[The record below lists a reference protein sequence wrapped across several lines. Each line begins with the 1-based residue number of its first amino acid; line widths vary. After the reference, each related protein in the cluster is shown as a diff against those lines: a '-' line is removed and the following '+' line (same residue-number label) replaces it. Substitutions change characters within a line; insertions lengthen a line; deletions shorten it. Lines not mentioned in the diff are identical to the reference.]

1 MDNQKHTTYTINSE
15 EREVFPDKWKTQ
27 LSTKNTADIS
37 VSWIGHMIAS
47 PTQFFT
53 NFFPRN
59 DYCIQYTLK
68 GKGDYFSNNK
78 LYHLQKGSLW
88 LLPKKQ
94 YHYYASDKND
104 PYEYVW
110 LHIDGKGAD
119 YFLEKIGLTENNPV
133 ISDLYSP
140 DIVRLFMK
148 LIEIARRPSPDEHL
162 VLAALHELLYEI
174 EHTIKHS
181 LVNRL
186 SINNDH
192 AIDDVISFIK
202 SNYNKEIS
210 VKDLANVASLNE
222 LYFIKK
228 FREKTGITPIQF
240 LNQYRVSQSC
250 SLLHEN
256 ISLTSIAKS
265 CGFKTLTNY
274 LRRFKDFIG
283 LTPTQ
288 YRQNITPPPKKIRT
302 KQNSLTKL

>member
-1 MDNQKHTTYTINSE
+1 MDDSKHTTYIINSE
-15 EREVFPDKWKTQ
+15 KREVFPDQWKTQ
-27 LSTKNTADIS
+27 LDTKPVANIS
-37 VSWIGHMIAS
+37 VSWVGHMIAP

-53 NFFPRN
+53 NFFERN
-59 DYCIQYTLK
+59 DYCIQYTLN

-78 LYHLQKGSLW
+78 LYHLQKGTLW

-94 YHYYASDKND
+94 YHYYAADKDD

-110 LHIDGKGAD
+110 LHIDGKGAEF
-119 YFLEKIGLTENNPV
+119 FLEKIGLTENNPV
-133 ISDLYSP
+133 IFNLYSP
-140 DIVRLFMK
+140 DIIRLFMK
-148 LIEIARRPSPDEHL
+148 LIEISKQTSPNEHL
-162 VLAALHELLYEI
+162 VLSALHELLYQI
-174 EHTIKHS
+174 EYTIKQTA
-181 LVNRL
+181 VNKPP
-186 SINNDH
+186 INSDH

-202 SNYNKEIS
+202 NNYAKDIYL
-210 VKDLANVASLNE
+210 KDLANVAVLNE

-274 LRRFKDFIG
+274 LRRFKDFLG

-288 YRQNITPPPKKIRT
+288 YRQNITPPRKR
-302 KQNSLTKL
+302 